1 MGPGDSRK
9 SDAIDAAYMVFA
21 QRPDARVEIE
31 AWSAHAER
39 FFATRLGLT
48 AEKRYA
54 PGEVPRTDA
63 ARFVIAPEGEAPG
76 IREATARPCDAS
88 DLARATMAD
97 ERVGPGGT
105 GLALLARRCPTV
117 WIVERA
123 VDRDPLAL
131 RLAAIL
137 ASIFLGPILDTRLP
151 ELFGVKTARAKLEA
165 MGRLEG
171 MGSARTGPRT
181 E

>member
-1 MGPGDSRK
+1 MGSGGNGK
-9 SDAIDAAYMVFA
+9 SDATDAAYMIFA

-76 IREATARPCDAS
+76 IREASGRPCIED
-88 DLARATMAD
+88 DLTLAAATD
-97 ERVGPGGT
+97 ERAGPGGT
-105 GLALLARRCPTV
+105 GLALLARRCQTV
-117 WIVERA
+117 WLVERA
-123 VDRDPLAL
+123 LDPDPLAL

-137 ASIFLGPILDTRLP
+137 ASIFLGPILDTRVP

-165 MGRLEG
+165 MG
-171 MGSARTGPRT
+171 SD
-181 E
+181 

>member
-1 MGPGDSRK
+1 MGSGDSGKR
-9 SDAIDAAYMVFA
+9 DAIDAAYMVFA

-54 PGEVPRTDA
+54 TGEVPRTDA
-63 ARFVIAPEGEAPG
+63 ARFVIAPDGHAPG
-76 IREATARPCDAS
+76 IREASARPCVENDVA
-88 DLARATMAD
+88 LATAAD

-117 WIVERA
+117 WLVERA
-123 VDRDPLAL
+123 LDPDPLAL

-137 ASIFLGPILDTRLP
+137 ASIFLGPILDPRIP

-165 MGRLEG
+165 LDGTR
-171 MGSARTGPRT
+171 PRT